1 MRNCSLLF
9 FCLFSF
15 VASALSPISL
25 FKDAN
30 QAYQKGDFQ
39 KSITL
44 YEQIKGDHRVASVEL
59 LYNLG
64 NAYYR
69 LGDYPSAVLNYERAL
84 KENPSDREVL
94 ANLQITRNKLEDKI
108 EPMPELFY
116 IRWFKVIRNAFST
129 DAWAWL
135 FIFSLVGSA
144 ALWIMF
150 VQSNKSRN
158 KKAGF
163 YGGLLSFV
171 LSILLFIT
179 AFSSWESSYKTQR
192 AVVFAGSISVKS
204 APVISGNGLFIIH
217 AGTTVSITDELGEW
231 VRIRLVDGK
240 EGWVILGDLEV
251 I

>member
-1 MRNCSLLF
+1 MRNCCFIF
-9 FCLFSF
+9 FCFISF
-15 VASALSPISL
+15 VASALSPNSL

-44 YEQIKGDHRVASVEL
+44 YEQIVRDHGVSSAEL
-59 LYNLG
+59 HYNLG

-116 IRWFKVIRNAFST
+116 IRWFKAIRGAFST
-129 DAWAWL
+129 DVWAWL
-135 FIFSLVGSA
+135 FIFSLIGSA
-144 ALWIMF
+144 ALWIVF

-163 YGGLLSFV
+163 YGGLLNFV
-171 LSILLFIT
+171 
-179 AFSSWESSYKTQR
+179 
-192 AVVFAGSISVKS
+192 
-204 APVISGNGLFIIH
+204 IH
-217 AGTTVSITDELGEW
+217 HCIFFV
-231 VRIRLVDGK
+231 GK
-240 EGWVILGDLEV
+240 QL
-251 I
+251 

>member
-1 MRNCSLLF
+1 MRNYCLIF
-9 FCLFSF
+9 FCLISF
-15 VASALSPISL
+15 YGSALSPNSL

-44 YEQIKGDHRVASVEL
+44 YEQVIRDHGVASTEL
-59 LYNLG
+59 HYNLG

-84 KENPSDREVL
+84 KEDPSDREVL
-94 ANLQITRNKLEDKI
+94 SNLQITRNKLEDKI

-116 IRWFKVIRNAFST
+116 IRWFKSTRDVFST
-129 DAWAWL
+129 DVWAWL
-135 FIFSLVGSA
+135 FIFMFVGSSS
-144 ALWIMF
+144 LWIMF
-150 VQSNKSRN
+150 IHSNKSGN
-158 KKAGF
+158 KKVGF
-163 YGGLLSFV
+163 YGGLLSIV
-171 LSILLFIT
+171 LSILLFVT
-179 AFSSWESSYKTQR
+179 AFSSWKASYKTQR

-217 AGTTVSITDELGEW
+217 AGTTVTITDELGEW
-231 VRIRLVDGK
+231 VRVRLVDGK